1 MSMQPPTT
9 LALEDPEAEEPPG
22 IPRIVSSDP
31 SFGPLP
37 ILPLRRG
44 DLVGRFEIERRLGTG
59 GMGVVYSARD
69 LELGR
74 RVAVKLVRHRA
85 GERPDPRFTA
95 RLRREAQ
102 ALARLSH
109 PNVVGLFD
117 LGSTAR
123 GIFLAMEFIDGPNVA
138 KWLTLAP
145 RTWWEILD
153 VFVQAGR
160 GLAAAHAAGLIH
172 RDVKPNNV
180 IVGPGDRVIVVDF
193 GLARA
198 TSRPPDDADSS
209 LSLTLLAQRL
219 TRTNVIVGPG
229 DRVIVVDFGLARAT
243 SRPPDDADSSLSLT
257 LLAQRLTRTNVIL
270 GTKGYMAPEQLLG
283 LAVGPSCD
291 QFSFCVALWEALYG
305 ARPYPGENAMETARS
320 FADRRLVEPADRRG
334 VPVHVH
340 RALRRGLSV
349 EPEDRFADMTDLLC
363 ALMPRPRRG
372 WRRWGLLAAILATAS
387 ASAGTTVL
395 LQRAGQDPEPV
406 CDAPGERIA
415 PSGEASSD
423 RTPP

>member
-180 IVGPGDRVIVVDF
+180 IVGPD
-193 GLARA
+193 
-198 TSRPPDDADSS
+198 
-209 LSLTLLAQRL
+209 
-219 TRTNVIVGPG
+219 

>member
-117 LGSTAR
+117 LGSTSR

-145 RTWWEILD
+145 RAWWEILD

-172 RDVKPNNV
+172 RDFKPN
-180 IVGPGDRVIVVDF
+180 
-193 GLARA
+193 
-198 TSRPPDDADSS
+198 
-209 LSLTLLAQRL
+209 
-219 TRTNVIVGPG
+219 NVIVGPG

-363 ALMPRPRRG
+363 ALMPRPRRS

-415 PSGEASSD
+415 PSGEAGSD

>member
-219 TRTNVIVGPG
+219 TRTNVI
-229 DRVIVVDFGLARAT
+229 
-243 SRPPDDADSSLSLT
+243 
-257 LLAQRLTRTNVIL
+257 L